1 MRTRTREASGLELA
15 LLGLL
20 REQPM
25 HAYEMY
31 LQLQRTEQLG
41 LVWHLKQGNLYALLA
56 TLEADGYLASITEPQ
71 GTRPPRK
78 VLRLT
83 PQGETSFAQWLSTP
97 VEHGRDFRQ
106 EFLAK
111 FYFATREGSRTAND
125 LLGRQRQACLRWL
138 AELQAKGEALSAER
152 PFEQLVVR
160 FRVGQIEATLRWLD
174 ECAEVLAASA
184 PL

>member
-1 MRTRTREASGLELA
+1 MRTRSRVASGLEHA

-31 LQLQRTEQLG
+31 QQLQRTEQLG

-56 TLEADGYLASITEPQ
+56 TLEADGYLVSTTELQ

-78 VLRLT
+78 ILHLT
-83 PQGETSFAQWLSTP
+83 PRAEASFSQWLTTP

-111 FYFATREGSRTAND
+111 LYFATHDGPASVSE
-125 LLGRQRQACLRWL
+125 LLTRQREACHRWL
-138 AELQAKGEALSAER
+138 NELRAQAEALSVSP
-152 PFEQLVVR
+152 PFEHLVLR
-160 FRVGQIEATLRWLD
+160 FRVGQIEATLRWLE
-174 ECAEVLAASA
+174 ECAEVFAAPSRR
-184 PL
+184 

>member
-1 MRTRTREASGLELA
+1 MRTRTPGASGLEHA

-56 TLEADGYLASITEPQ
+56 SLEADGYLVSSTEPQ

-78 VLRLT
+78 MLRLT
-83 PQGETSFAQWLSTP
+83 PQGEASFAQWLATP

-111 FYFATREGSRTAND
+111 LYFATHNGSGTVSD
-125 LLGRQRQACLRWL
+125 LVVRQQDECRRWL
-138 AELQAKGEALSAER
+138 DDLHVKGARQSTDR
-152 PFEQLVVR
+152 PFEQLVRR
-160 FRVGQIEATLRWLD
+160 FRAGQIEATLHWLD
-174 ECAEVLAASA
+174 ECAEVFAAPA
-184 PL
+184 HR

>member
-1 MRTRTREASGLELA
+1 
-15 LLGLL
+15 
-20 REQPM
+20 M

-56 TLEADGYLASITEPQ
+56 TLEADGYLASTTEPQ

-78 VLRLT
+78 MLRLT
-83 PQGETSFAQWLSTP
+83 PQGEASFAEWLVTP

-111 FYFATREGSRTAND
+111 LYFAMHEGSRSVDD
-125 LLGRQRQACLRWL
+125 LLGRQRQTCLDWL
-138 AELQAKGEALSAER
+138 AELQATGETLSADR
-152 PFEQLVVR
+152 PFEQLVLR
-160 FRVGQIEATLRWLD
+160 FRAGQIEATLRWLD
-174 ECAEVLAASA
+174 ECAEALVVST
-184 PL
+184 PR